1 MPLRLCLRK
10 VSRRSNQSCVVKTA
24 GWCDQGFLWAFVM
37 TLPTAHT
44 QEDGAWISVI
54 IQAMWS
60 ADDFRAPT
68 VKRPE
73 ARALAERVP
82 GGHSA
87 RRKAQGD
94 GPIPGFAGFKLS
106 LRTVWRVRGPQAGF
120 PGDSGPGS
128 PGGSAPLLET
138 WGLGSGVAREP
149 ACQQLAATWVG
160 GPTGTSDSSASGS
173 PAHSRTTLAPCSC

>member
-1 MPLRLCLRK
+1 M
-10 VSRRSNQSCVVKTA
+10 
-24 GWCDQGFLWAFVM
+24 
-37 TLPTAHT
+37 
-44 QEDGAWISVI
+44 
-54 IQAMWS
+54 
-60 ADDFRAPT
+60 
-68 VKRPE
+68 KRPE

-120 PGDSGPGS
+120 PGDSGPGL
-128 PGGSAPLLET
+128 PGGSAPLLEA

-149 ACQQLAATWVG
+149 AFQQLAATWVG
-160 GPTGTSDSSASGS
+160 GPTGTADSSASGFTCS
-173 PAHSRTTLAPCSC
+173 LTDDARSVQLLGVSFVLSAAVLGSFTTQL